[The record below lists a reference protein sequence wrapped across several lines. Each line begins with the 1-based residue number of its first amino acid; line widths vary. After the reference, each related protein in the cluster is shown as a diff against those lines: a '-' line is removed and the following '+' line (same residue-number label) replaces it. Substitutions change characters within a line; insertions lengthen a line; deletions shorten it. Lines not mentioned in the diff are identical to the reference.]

1 MCRPEKP
8 LTTANKAL
16 RELQEW
22 LRDQRA
28 RTRQGYRALA
38 VRAGCHATT
47 LQRAASGETV
57 PKLQT
62 VLNYARACDA
72 SPEEARRLWRNA
84 RYEQTRQTRPGR
96 GRPVP
101 RPEYVYDF
109 VDLSAAVQDLYE
121 KAGSPPLRTMEQRAG
136 GFGHLPRSTAHRIV
150 TKQAMPHSLQQF
162 QAYLRACEVP
172 EADWP
177 DWEAAWARAWRHEK
191 RDGWLG
197 GDVDLL
203 MRRTLDSSY
212 VRAAQGH
219 TPLYSIVLTHSN
231 GEEASA
237 REGTH
242 RRLRVPVRES
252 PALAR
257 RRRRSQ
263 RARAQQMQLPLSIS
277 NPGLEEPVLLMQGF
291 DLPPAQFDT

>member
-1 MCRPEKP
+1 MCRPERP

-22 LRDQRA
+22 LRDQRT
-28 RTRQGYRALA
+28 RTSQGYRTLA
-38 VRAGCHATT
+38 ARVGCHATT

-84 RYEQTRQTRPGR
+84 RYEHTRQTRPGR

-109 VDLSAAVQDLYE
+109 ADLSTAVQDLYE

-150 TKQAMPHSLQQF
+150 TKQAMPHSIQQF

-203 MRRTLDSSY
+203 MRRELDSSY

-219 TPLYSIVLTHSN
+219 TPRYNIVFNHST
-231 GEEASA
+231 GEDASV
-237 REGTH
+237 RDGTH
-242 RRLRVPVRES
+242 RRLRLPVRES

-257 RRRRSQ
+257 RRRRSP
-263 RARAQQMQLPLSIS
+263 RSRVEQMQLPLPIGD
-277 NPGLEEPVLLMQGF
+277 PDVEEPVLLVQGF
-291 DLPPAQFDT
+291 DLPPFQFGT

>member
-1 MCRPEKP
+1 MSRPERP

-22 LRDQRA
+22 LRSQRD

-38 VRAGCHATT
+38 ERAGCHATT

-84 RYEQTRQTRPGR
+84 RYQQTRQARSGG

-121 KAGSPPLRTMEQRAG
+121 RAGSPPLRTMEQRAG

-177 DWEAAWARAWRHEK
+177 DWEAAWTRAWRHEK

-197 GDVDLL
+197 SDVNLL
-203 MRRTLDSSY
+203 MRRALNGSY

-219 TPLYSIVLTHSN
+219 TPRYNIVLTHSN

-237 REGTH
+237 HEDTH
-242 RRLRVPVRES
+242 RRLRVSVRES
-252 PALAR
+252 PARAR
-257 RRRRSQ
+257 RRRRSP
-263 RARAQQMQLPLSIS
+263 RARTEQMQLALPIG
-277 NPGLEEPVLLMQGF
+277 NPDVAEPALLMQGF
-291 DLPPAQFDT
+291 DLPPTQFGA

>member
-1 MCRPEKP
+1 MCRPERP

-22 LRDQRA
+22 LRDQRT

-38 VRAGCHATT
+38 ARAGCHATT

-72 SPEEARRLWRNA
+72 SPEEARHLWRNA
-84 RYEQTRQTRPGR
+84 RYEQTRQARPGR

-101 RPEYVYDF
+101 RAAYVYDF
-109 VDLSAAVQDLYE
+109 ADLSTAVQDLYE
-121 KAGSPPLRTMEQRAG
+121 RAGSPPLRIMEQRAG
-136 GFGHLPRSTAHRIV
+136 GFGHLPRSTAHRIA

-172 EADWP
+172 EADWQ
-177 DWEAAWARAWRHEK
+177 DWEAAWTRAWRQEK

-197 GDVDLL
+197 SEVGIL
-203 MRRTLDSSY
+203 MGRALERANAQAMQDY
-212 VRAAQGH
+212 VPQ
-219 TPLYSIVLTHSN
+219 YNIVLTHRAR
-231 GEEASA
+231 EEAPV

-252 PALAR
+252 PARAR
-257 RRRRSQ
+257 RRRRSP
-263 RARAQQMQLPLSIS
+263 RARVEQMQLPLPIGT
-277 NPGLEEPVLLMQGF
+277 PDVADPVLLMQGF
-291 DLPPAQFDT
+291 DLPPTQYDT

>member
-8 LTTANKAL
+8 LTTANRAL

-28 RTRQGYRALA
+28 RARQGYRALA

-121 KAGSPPLRTMEQRAG
+121 KAGSPPLRTLELRAG
-136 GFGHLPRSTAHRIV
+136 GFGNLPRSTAHRIV

-177 DWEAAWARAWRHEK
+177 AWEAAWARAWRHEK
-191 RDGWLG
+191 RDGWLD

-219 TPLYSIVLTHSN
+219 TPLYNTVLTHSN

-237 REGTH
+237 REGAH
-242 RRLRVPVRES
+242 RRLRVSVRES
-252 PALAR
+252 PALIR

-263 RARAQQMQLPLSIS
+263 RARPEQMQLPLSIS
-277 NPGLEEPVLLMQGF
+277 NSSLEEPVLLMQGF
-291 DLPPAQFDT
+291 DLPPAQIDT

>member
-22 LRDQRA
+22 LREQRA

-203 MRRTLDSSY
+203 MRRALDSSY

-219 TPLYSIVLTHSN
+219 IPRYNIVLTHSN

-237 REGTH
+237 REGTN

-252 PALAR
+252 PALAP
-257 RRRRSQ
+257 RRRRSP
-263 RARAQQMQLPLSIS
+263 RARPGQMQLPLSIS
-277 NPGLEEPVLLMQGF
+277 NPGLEEPVLLMRGF
-291 DLPPAQFDT
+291 DLPTAQFDT

>member
-1 MCRPEKP
+1 MCRPERP

-16 RELQEW
+16 RGLHEW
-22 LRDQRA
+22 LRSQRD

-38 VRAGCHATT
+38 ERADCHATT

-84 RYEQTRQTRPGR
+84 RYEQTRQARSGC

-121 KAGSPPLRTMEQRAG
+121 RAGSPPLRTMEQRAG

-177 DWEAAWARAWRHEK
+177 DWEAAWTRAWRHEK

-197 GDVDLL
+197 SDVNLL
-203 MRRTLDSSY
+203 MRRALDSSY

-219 TPLYSIVLTHSN
+219 TPRYNRGRS
-231 GEEASA
+231 
-237 REGTH
+237 
-242 RRLRVPVRES
+242 LR
-252 PALAR
+252 A
-257 RRRRSQ
+257 
-263 RARAQQMQLPLSIS
+263 
-277 NPGLEEPVLLMQGF
+277 
-291 DLPPAQFDT
+291 